1 MPEDK
6 SVETKWAREVLR
18 AYYEKRDPVPPPGI
32 DELDKQAACFVTLHN
47 ADGSLRG
54 CIGTILPVRK
64 NLKKEIRENAISA
77 ALRDPRFMPVEASE
91 LESLEISVDVLG
103 EPEPVNSVDE
113 LNPKVYGIIVS
124 SCGRRGV
131 LLPDLPGVT
140 DVNVQIQIAMQKA
153 GIEPGTGISVE
164 RFKVK
169 RYY

>member
-77 ALRDPRFMPVEASE
+77 ALRDPRFMPVESSE
-91 LESLEISVDVLG
+91 LASLELSVYVICVADQGNPL
-103 EPEPVNSVDE
+103 DE
-113 LNPKVYGIIVS
+113 FHPKFSGIVV
-124 SCGRRGV
+124 CWGG
-131 LLPDLPGVT
+131 
-140 DVNVQIQIAMQKA
+140 
-153 GIEPGTGISVE
+153 
-164 RFKVK
+164 
-169 RYY
+169 